1 MSCVYYAMNEKTVLA
16 LQEKKR
22 GTYIIKIGET
32 NNVMRRARE
41 VFSRDKDLIMK
52 NWECDDNIAYR
63 RVIEANAHLL
73 LENNFYVERK
83 GNDHYIVKNK
93 AELARIEKALDE
105 LIEKAITQ
113 ADAVDRISM

>member
-1 MSCVYYAMNEKTVLA
+1 MSCVYYAMNEKTVFA

-22 GTYIIKIGET
+22 GTYVIKIGET
-32 NNVMRRARE
+32 NNVIRRARE
-41 VFSRDKDLIMK
+41 VFYRDKDLIMK
-52 NWECDDNIAYR
+52 NWECADNIAYR

-83 GNDHYIVKNK
+83 GNDHYIVRNK
-93 AELARIEKALDE
+93 AELTRIEKALDS
-105 LIEKAITQ
+105 LIEKAIAQ